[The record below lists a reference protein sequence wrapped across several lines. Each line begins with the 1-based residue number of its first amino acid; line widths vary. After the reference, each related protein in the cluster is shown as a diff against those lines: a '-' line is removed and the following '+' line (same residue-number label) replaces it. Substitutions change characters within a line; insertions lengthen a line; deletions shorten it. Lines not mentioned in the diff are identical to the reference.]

1 MAAVVRWF
9 KSGEVEIT
17 KFGPL
22 KSRVDDSEGERITEA
37 EGDQPETPEKPL
49 HLHKEGNHNNTVTIH
64 IRGMSDF
71 TQSSLLTRLII
82 SFLGVNCEVN

>member
-22 KSRVDDSEGERITEA
+22 KSRVDDSEGERIAEA
-37 EGDQPETPEKPL
+37 ERDQLETPEKPF
-49 HLHKEGNHNNTVTIH
+49 HLHKEGNHNDTVTIH
-64 IRGMSDF
+64 LRGMSDF

-82 SFLGVNCEVN
+82 SFLGVN

>member
-22 KSRVDDSEGERITEA
+22 KGQNDESEGERDTA
-37 EGDQPETPEKPL
+37 EVEDDQLETPDKS
-49 HLHKEGNHNNTVTIH
+49 LHKEG
-64 IRGMSDF
+64 
-71 TQSSLLTRLII
+71 
-82 SFLGVNCEVN
+82 